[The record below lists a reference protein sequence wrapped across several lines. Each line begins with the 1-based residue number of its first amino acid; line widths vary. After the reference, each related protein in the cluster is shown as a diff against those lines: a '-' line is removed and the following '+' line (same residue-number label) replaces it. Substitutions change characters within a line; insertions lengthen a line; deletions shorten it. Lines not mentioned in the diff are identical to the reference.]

1 MANIGKYEILRE
13 LGNGATSTVFLG
25 LDPFNNQLVAIKR
38 FHPEILHAPGLA
50 QSHQKPL
57 QQEVSLAGMLS
68 HPHIVK
74 VLDSIQNE
82 SENYMVM
89 EYVEGESLS
98 YYTHISRLLP
108 FSALAEI
115 IYKCCKALEYAEQQG
130 VIHRDIKPA
139 NILLCG
145 ESDIKISD
153 FGAAIAIRQKT
164 THIVGAGSPAYM
176 SPEQVN
182 EQALTHQTDIYSL
195 GVTMYQLLTGK
206 LPFEANNNFSLI
218 YQIINESPPSPAKYR
233 PDIPLAL
240 EAIVLH
246 AMQKNR
252 SLRYAKWNQ
261 FASDLTNF
269 FCSKE
274 NPHEG
279 ILDSEKFNILRQ
291 LAFFKNFT
299 DVELWEVLRI
309 SFWRKISKGEL
320 ILREGAQ
327 GRDFY
332 ILGTGTVKVFKQQ
345 TLLNILNTGD
355 CFGEMAHLSDQDF
368 IRTTDVIA
376 DSDVTLICI
385 NPDALEKATTGCRF
399 KVDGA
404 FLRLLVERLNLANIR
419 ASQLPATLMSEGA
432 IRVINFNKPN

>member
-13 LGNGATSTVFLG
+13 LGNGATSTVYLA
-25 LDPFNNQLVAIKR
+25 LDPFNNQHVAIKR
-38 FHPEILHAPGLA
+38 FHPEILNAPGFA
-50 QSHQKPL
+50 QPDQKRL
-57 QQEVSLAGMLS
+57 QAEISLTGMLS

-74 VLDSIQNE
+74 VLDAIQNE
-82 SENYMVM
+82 SDNYMVM
-89 EYVEGESLS
+89 EYVEGEALS

-108 FSALAEI
+108 FSTLAEI

-145 ESDIKISD
+145 QSDIKISD
-153 FGAAIAIRQKT
+153 FGAAMAISQQT
-164 THIVGAGSPAYM
+164 TQVIGAGSPAYM

-206 LPFEANNNFSLI
+206 LPFEATNNFSLI
-218 YQIINESPPSPAKYR
+218 YQIINTSPTSPAKYR
-233 PDIPLAL
+233 PDIPTSLGV
-240 EAIVLH
+240 IVSR
-246 AMQKNR
+246 AMQKDR
-252 SLRYAKWNQ
+252 SLRYSTWNQ
-261 FASDLTNF
+261 FASDLADF

-274 NPHEG
+274 NPHEE

-291 LAFFKNFT
+291 LSFFKNFT

-309 SFWRKISKGEL
+309 SVWRKIPAGEL
-320 ILREGAQ
+320 ILQEGAQ

-332 ILGTGTVKVFKQQ
+332 ILGTGTVKVLKQQ
-345 TLLNILNTGD
+345 TLLGILNTGD
-355 CFGEMAHLSDQDF
+355 CFGEMAHLSEHDF
-368 IRTTDVIA
+368 IRSTDVIS
-376 DSDVTLICI
+376 DSEVTLICI

-399 KVDGA
+399 KIDGA

-419 ASQLPATLMSEGA
+419 ASQLPATFRHMGA
-432 IRVINFNKPN
+432 SN